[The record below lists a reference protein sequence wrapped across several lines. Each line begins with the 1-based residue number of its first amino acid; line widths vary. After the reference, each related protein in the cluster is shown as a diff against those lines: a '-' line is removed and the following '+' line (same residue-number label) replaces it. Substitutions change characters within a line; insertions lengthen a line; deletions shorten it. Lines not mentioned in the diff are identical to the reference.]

1 MADRLRSA
9 QTPLGGPSSRAKN
22 GPPQIR
28 SPGRGNGSNKRGSCS
43 GCKRAIDGAVGMVE
57 VEGKA
62 VNEHIGL
69 HVHVCKHCA
78 TPDHGHFLKSNIRDI
93 GSKAVRS
100 SLASWQ
106 LLMGTNCHQDVSTQ
120 M

>member
-9 QTPLGGPSSRAKN
+9 QIPLGGPSSRAKN

-62 VNEHIGL
+62 VNEHIGIGL
-69 HVHVCKHCA
+69 YMYMYVSFA
-78 TPDHGHFLKSNIRDI
+78 RLQITDI
-93 GSKAVRS
+93 F
-100 SLASWQ
+100 
-106 LLMGTNCHQDVSTQ
+106 
-120 M
+120 